1 MTFTEVVSAA
11 MADKYSDGN
20 YSAELKFPNVRIH
33 LQDLVLREKQ
43 LPSHAMA
50 KSAAHFGLIPE
61 ESIEK
66 VLAVKPTELCLC
78 MATAANIIEEYFK
91 AVPQRNGF
99 PTVGFEQVLSEIF
112 RDAKTHLKEVTV
124 NTDHQGEISLRSHD
138 CYRFAPTLFDLM
150 LQQLLRYPGL

>member
-1 MTFTEVVSAA
+1 
-11 MADKYSDGN
+11 MAEKHGERKYA
-20 YSAELKFPNVRIH
+20 AELKFPNVRIH

-50 KSAAHFGLIPE
+50 KSAVHFGLIPE
-61 ESIEK
+61 ESLEK
-66 VLAVKPTELCLC
+66 VISVKPTELCLC

-91 AVPQRNGF
+91 GVPQRNGY
-99 PTVGFEQVLSEIF
+99 PLVDFEQVLSEIF

-124 NTDHQGEISLRSHD
+124 STDHQGEIALRSHD
-138 CYRFAPTLFDLM
+138 CYKFAPILFDLM